1 MQNSSE
7 FCFLLFFIHIV
18 IRRFTL
24 IPNITFS
31 VLKTRFFMDKISK
44 YWKEL
49 EKSKGGGRIRPF
61 LRPMLELI
69 YLYRVWIR
77 DCSWSLFSTLFR
89 ENGHSIF
96 SCLGSPP
103 GIMKKKFL
111 LPQVKTRCTC
121 RVMGADYEYHN
132 KSSQNSFIPYIV
144 LTTLL
149 APLLLVGPLTK
160 FILVNISWKISCLTQ
175 NFALSTNLDFL
186 RQKNLICKRKGRFRG
201 PNWPVWLY
209 RFSSLDNFSWS

>member
-1 MQNSSE
+1 VKNRHIISIAKIKLTIAFCKMHVMQNSSE

-69 YLYRVWIR
+69 YSYRVWIR

-103 GIMKKKFL
+103 GIMKK
-111 LPQVKTRCTC
+111 
-121 RVMGADYEYHN
+121 
-132 KSSQNSFIPYIV
+132 
-144 LTTLL
+144 
-149 APLLLVGPLTK
+149 
-160 FILVNISWKISCLTQ
+160 NISS
-175 NFALSTNLDFL
+175 ST
-186 RQKNLICKRKGRFRG
+186 
-201 PNWPVWLY
+201 
-209 RFSSLDNFSWS
+209 S